1 MVTLY
6 RATWQ
11 TEPRA
16 KEYCGISSE
25 IKPTSNVENGS
36 WFTEVDTG
44 KKFRF
49 DKQNNIWIQQP

>member
-6 RATWQ
+6 RVAWQ
-11 TEPRA
+11 TEPRT
-16 KEYCGISSE
+16 KEYCGVSSE

-49 DKQNNIWIQQP
+49 DKQNSIWIQQP